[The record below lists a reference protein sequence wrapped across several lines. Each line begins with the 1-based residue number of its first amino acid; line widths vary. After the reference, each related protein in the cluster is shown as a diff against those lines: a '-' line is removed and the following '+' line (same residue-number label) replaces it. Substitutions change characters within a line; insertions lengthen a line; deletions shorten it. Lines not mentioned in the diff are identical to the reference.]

1 MAATAAPRK
10 RRAPAKPTAGQR
22 LLAELS
28 APGDDYSLQLLVQR
42 AAHTADWLEKLDA
55 LLAGEKSAWAT
66 VRIGRD
72 DVAELRVDNAL
83 SEARQQTTVL
93 RHLLGAIHQR
103 RSGVPMGNDP
113 DDDLADL

>member
-1 MAATAAPRK
+1 MATTTPRK
-10 RRAPAKPTAGQR
+10 RRSPAKPTAGQR

-55 LLAGEKSAWAT
+55 LLAGDKAAWAT

-103 RSGVPMGNDP
+103 RSGVPTVDDL
-113 DDDLADL
+113 DDDLANL

>member
-1 MAATAAPRK
+1 MPTPTPRK
-10 RRAPAKPTAGQR
+10 RQPRTKPTAGQR

-55 LLAGEKSAWAT
+55 LLAGEKAAWAT
-66 VRIGRD
+66 IRIGRD
-72 DVAELRVDNAL
+72 DVAELKIDNAL

-103 RSGVPMGNDP
+103 RSGVPMVADD
-113 DDDLADL
+113 DDDLANL

>member
-1 MAATAAPRK
+1 MPTPTPRK
-10 RRAPAKPTAGQR
+10 RRSPAKPTAGQQ

-42 AAHTADWLEKLDA
+42 AAHTADWLERLDA

-66 VRIGRD
+66 VRMGRD
-72 DVAELRVDNAL
+72 EVAELRVDNAL
-83 SEARQQTTVL
+83 AEARQQTTVL

-103 RSGVPMGNDP
+103 RSGVPLAEDA
-113 DDDLADL
+113 DDDLANL